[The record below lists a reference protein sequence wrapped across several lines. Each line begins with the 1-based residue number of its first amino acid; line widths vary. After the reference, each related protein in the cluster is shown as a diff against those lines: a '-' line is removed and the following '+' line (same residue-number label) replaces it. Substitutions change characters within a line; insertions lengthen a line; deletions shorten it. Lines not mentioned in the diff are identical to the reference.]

1 VIAVLVYHRIAAGGR
16 GGERSIDPRA
26 FRGHLEAIRDAG
38 VPVIDPAK
46 TVRLADL
53 DRGVLLTFDDATID
67 HFVVARPLLA
77 EFEFPGLFFVPT
89 AWLGTP
95 RHLSAWQV
103 ACLANEGHTIGSHT
117 HTHARLDR
125 LPEAAVR
132 HELARSRARIRSIVG
147 SPPVYVAPP
156 GGLYRPS
163 TVAISEELGYQ
174 SFRSMR
180 WGLNRDLTARE
191 IRVVPMTAASS
202 PLFLAWALQGRHDL
216 ALRLLHR
223 SKVGLER
230 ALPDGTYR
238 RLRAR
243 VSG

>member
-16 GGERSIDPRA
+16 GGGRAIDPRA

-38 VPVIDPAK
+38 VPVIDPAG
-46 TVRLADL
+46 TARLPDL

-67 HFVVARPLLA
+67 HFSAARPVLA
-77 EFEFPGLFFVPT
+77 ELGFPGLFFVPT

-95 RHLSAWQV
+95 GHLSTWQV
-103 ACLANEGHTIGSHT
+103 ACLSNEGHTIGSHT
-117 HTHARLDR
+117 HAHARIDR

-132 HELARSRARIRSIVG
+132 HELALSRARIESITG
-147 SPPVYVAPP
+147 RAPLYFAPP
-156 GGLYRPS
+156 GGLYGPS
-163 TVAISEELGYQ
+163 AVAISEELGYRF
-174 SFRSMR
+174 FRSMK
-180 WGLNRDLTARE
+180 WGLNPALADRE

-202 PLFLAWALQGRHDL
+202 AVFLAWALQGKHDL

-238 RLRAR
+238 RLRTR
-243 VSG
+243 VTG